1 MKISRRIFLELSTLL
16 GSNLLLSCN
25 SNKRINP
32 VNSHPH
38 IYITSQKNRDLK
50 SISDIKESIKTGHS
64 KKLWERIY
72 SKVQQEKNISPYLP
86 SSLFP
91 GRNENAAKYKNPDFS
106 VCHEVGQR
114 ILRASLAHLLTFEDE
129 FKDSALEQ
137 IFVLFDDSKW
147 PKWIDQAHER
157 LGHPADLRT
166 GMLSHDVALA
176 YDWLFPSLSESEKNK
191 ILAGLDKKGIQPFLI
206 SIKQKPFWLEE
217 IHNWLTTIVGG
228 LGIAGMALG
237 NDHPDAK
244 KLIEFALPQM
254 NKYLKIYGPNGEFN
268 ESIAYSNATQRP
280 VGFYLAYLY
289 YTNGGENLLAKYP
302 FPQTC
307 LWTMYFTLPPGR
319 VAAFGDAHTDAVPWS
334 KHFAAVASAS
344 KNKHLQWYYANM
356 AKEQADPMPLLWFDQ
371 MLEPESPQDQLPLGK
386 VFPNHGGCFVSR
398 TEWDLE
404 STKCIVYGKFGR
416 EENHEHND
424 MGQVCIDAYGERLIV
439 DLGSPSGYPEDFFN
453 ENRWK
458 YYNASVFGHN
468 ILMIGNREM
477 RASSDSRGKLLQSN
491 FDDNKGGF
499 FQFDLSNSYEQVKSV
514 TRTIIHLTPGIVAVL
529 DEAELN
535 QSEEISLRWHTI
547 DNCKPDENGNFIV
560 SSQKAKLSAQINCM
574 EQFHVSFSQRNH
586 KYKSPFD
593 KERTG
598 ELLEQRNESFVEAKL
613 TADKCKILT
622 LFSIIAPNDKI
633 NKWQAENNKWNIH
646 ATNGKIEVNYS
657 NEYLK
662 VADKQKQ
669 WKVGLKVNI

>member
-1 MKISRRIFLELSTLL
+1 MIISRRNFLEISTVL
-16 GSNLLLSCN
+16 GSNLLFSCSLKNKSN
-25 SNKRINP
+25 ST
-32 VNSHPH
+32 NSHPR
-38 IYITSQKNRDLK
+38 IYITSDQKDSLR
-50 SISDIKESIKTGHS
+50 SISDIKKSTKTGHS
-64 KKLWERIY
+64 KLLWERIY
-72 SKVQQEKNISPYLP
+72 SKALHEKSISPYLP

-114 ILRASLAHLLTFEDE
+114 ILRASLSHLLTFEDE

-237 NDHPDAK
+237 EDHPDAK
-244 KLIEFALPQM
+244 YLIDFSLPYM
-254 NKYLKIYGPNGEFN
+254 NN
-268 ESIAYSNATQRP
+268 ESVAYSNATQRP

-289 YTNGGENLLAKYP
+289 YTNGGENLLAKFP

-344 KNKHLQWYYANM
+344 KNNLLQWFYANM

-371 MLEPESPQDQLPLGK
+371 TLKPESPQDQLPLGK

-398 TEWDLE
+398 TKWDLE
-404 STKCIVYGKFGR
+404 SANCIVYGKFGR

-468 ILMIGNREM
+468 VLMFGNKEM
-477 RASSDSRGKLLQSN
+477 RTDIESRGKLLQSN
-491 FDDNKGGF
+491 FNDNKGGF
-499 FQFDLSNSYEQVKSV
+499 VQFDLSNSYENVKSV
-514 TRTIIHLTPGIVAVL
+514 TRAIIHLTPGIIVVL

-547 DNCKPDENGNFIV
+547 DNCKPDENGNFLV
-560 SSQKAKLSAQINCM
+560 KGQKAKLAAQINCLD
-574 EQFHVSFSQRNH
+574 QSNISFSKQNH

-598 ELLEQRNESFVEAKL
+598 ELLEKRNESFVEAKL
-613 TADKCKILT
+613 SANKCKILT
-622 LFSIIAPNDKI
+622 LFSVFGPNEKV
-633 NKWQAENNKWNIH
+633 NKWQTETNHWQIQT
-646 ATNGKIEVNYS
+646 TNGIVDVFYS
-657 NEYLK
+657 EEILK
-662 VADKQKQ
+662 VADDQKQ
-669 WKVGLKVNI
+669 WEVRLKA